1 MSTASQ
7 AQQPGQ
13 NSAELRPIRKLRV
26 MISGLKHA
34 VIHEFSVAY
43 KLVLSLILLGVYLYF
58 HRWFD
63 LLFFFAVT
71 CLMLMAEMFNSAIET
86 LCDFVEDRENEKIRI
101 TKDIAAAAVG
111 VSIFLWV
118 VTAAAEV
125 GSLFWLRE

>member
-7 AQQPGQ
+7 VQRPGQ
-13 NSAELRPIRKLRV
+13 DAAEIRPIRKLRV
-26 MISGLKHA
+26 MISGLRHA
-34 VIHEFSVAY
+34 VVNEFSVAY
-43 KLVLSLILLGVYLYF
+43 KLVLSIVMLGIYLYF
-58 HRWFD
+58 HHWFD

-111 VSIFLWV
+111 VSIFLWA
-118 VTAAAEV
+118 VTAAAEI